1 MEKTLFKEEKYF
13 LRIFLF
19 IKRKKRVQYL
29 WIDTWVDSEGLC
41 MAEPWGK
48 QNDPKSFL
56 NHSILFDIEPQIDSY
71 LFMEYLQGARV
82 MMTIQ

>member
-1 MEKTLFKEEKYF
+1 
-13 LRIFLF
+13 
-19 IKRKKRVQYL
+19 
-29 WIDTWVDSEGLC
+29 

-56 NHSILFDIEPQIDSY
+56 IHSILFDIEPQIDSY
-71 LFMEYLQGARV
+71 LFMEYLEGARV